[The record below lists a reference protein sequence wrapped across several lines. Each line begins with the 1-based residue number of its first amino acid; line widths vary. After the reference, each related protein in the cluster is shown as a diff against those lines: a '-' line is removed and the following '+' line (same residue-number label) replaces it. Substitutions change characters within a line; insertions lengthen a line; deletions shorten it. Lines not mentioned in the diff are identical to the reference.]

1 MSHIVPIELQ
11 VRNLKALEL
20 CLGQFGAELRL
31 NQKQFAEYY
40 GLKPCDAAI
49 HVNGAKYEIGLK
61 KNADGSYTLLCDFWS
76 SGGLTQKF
84 GQNGDKLKNPVDIQ
98 KPDFSGTWTPDVAAD
113 TTTTNPPAG
122 GGGRGGGGPMT
133 VKQTATK

>member
-84 GQNGDKLKNPVDIQ
+84 GQNGDKLKQAYAKQLAVMYWAAKGYKLQQITKED
-98 KPDFSGTWTPDVAAD
+98 GTVVLVA
-113 TTTTNPPAG
+113 TN
-122 GGGRGGGGPMT
+122 
-133 VKQTATK
+133 